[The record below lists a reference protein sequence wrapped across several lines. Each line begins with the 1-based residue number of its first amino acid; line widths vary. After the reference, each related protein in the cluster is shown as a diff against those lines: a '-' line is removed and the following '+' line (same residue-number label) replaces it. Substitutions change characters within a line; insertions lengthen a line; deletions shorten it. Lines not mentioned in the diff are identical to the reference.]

1 MAQYRY
7 KCSGLNERIRAL
19 RKAKGIPQRTLS
31 DIMGMSETYIHLI
44 ENGKR
49 EPSLA
54 ALISLCYTLECSP
67 NTLLAEC
74 LPENM
79 FGELPILREA
89 RFLSPSPVL
98 RNTLTNWLNADAPD
112 ECLIDDVAESPR
124 IDLQKL
130 PPLGFLGFEDEMPDY
145 FPL

>member
-1 MAQYRY
+1 MSRCRY
-7 KCSGLNERIRAL
+7 KCDGLNERIRAL
-19 RKAKGIPQRTLS
+19 REIKGIPQRTLS
-31 DIMGMSETYIHLI
+31 DLVGMSEAYMSLI

-49 EPSLA
+49 VPSLVS
-54 ALISLCYTLECSP
+54 LISLCYALECSP

-89 RFLSPSPVL
+89 RFSSPSPVL
-98 RNTLTNWLNADAPD
+98 RNTLTNWLNVDAPD
-112 ECLIDDVAESPR
+112 ECLIDDIPENPR

-130 PPLGFLGFEDEMPDY
+130 PPLGFLRFEDEMPNH
-145 FPL
+145 FPF

>member
-1 MAQYRY
+1 MVPRKY
-7 KCSGLNERIRAL
+7 KCKGLQTRIRSL
-19 RKAKGIPQRTLS
+19 REAMGIPQRALS
-31 DIMGMSETYIHLI
+31 DAMEMSVSYINQI
-44 ENGKR
+44 ESGRR
-49 EPSLA
+49 ELSLS
-54 ALISLCYTLECSP
+54 ALITLCYVLERSP

-89 RFLSPSPVL
+89 RFSSPSPIL
-98 RNTLTNWLNADAPD
+98 RNTLTNWLNVDAPD
-112 ECLIDDVAESPR
+112 ECLIGEADESPR

-130 PPLGFLGFEDEMPDY
+130 PPLGFLGFEDEMPNC